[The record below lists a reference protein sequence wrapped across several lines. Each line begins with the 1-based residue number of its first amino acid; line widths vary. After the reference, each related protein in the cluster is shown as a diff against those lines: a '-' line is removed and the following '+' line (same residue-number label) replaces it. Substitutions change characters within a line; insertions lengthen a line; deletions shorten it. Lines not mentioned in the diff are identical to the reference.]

1 MAKIYIAGPM
11 SGLPNFNRD
20 AFNAE
25 AHRLL
30 GLGHIALNPAILPDG
45 LEQHQYMAICIEM
58 VKMADQLVMLPGWE
72 RSAGARA
79 EHALAIKLGKPVIL
93 LVAGPVRAMLSRFAR
108 LAVPNMHVLAY
119 QEIPDNKQVT
129 IVATVGQN

>member
-1 MAKIYIAGPM
+1 MAKIYIAGPI

-30 GLGHIALNPAILPDG
+30 GLGHVALNPAILPDG
-45 LEQHQYMAICIEM
+45 LEQHEYMAICIEM
-58 VKMADQLVMLPGWE
+58 VKMADQLVVLPGWE

-79 EHALAIKLGKPVIL
+79 EHALAIKLGKAIILPVPHL
-93 LVAGPVRAMLSRFAR
+93 ADEVAA
-108 LAVPNMHVLAY
+108 
-119 QEIPDNKQVT
+119 
-129 IVATVGQN
+129 

>member
-1 MAKIYIAGPM
+1 MAKIYIAGPI

-30 GLGHIALNPAILPDG
+30 GLGHVALNPAILPDG
-45 LEQHQYMAICIEM
+45 LEQHEYMAICIEM
-58 VKMADQLVMLPGWE
+58 VKMADQLVMLPGWD

-79 EHALAIKLGKPVIL
+79 EHALAIKLGKAIILPVPHL
-93 LVAGPVRAMLSRFAR
+93 ADEVAA
-108 LAVPNMHVLAY
+108 
-119 QEIPDNKQVT
+119 
-129 IVATVGQN
+129 

>member
-20 AFNAE
+20 AFHREAE
-25 AHRLL
+25 RLQT
-30 GLGHIALNPAILPDG
+30 LGHVALNPAILPDG
-45 LEQHQYMAICIEM
+45 LKQHEYMAICIEM

-79 EHALAIKLGKPVIL
+79 EHALAAKLGKPVIL
-93 LVAGPVRAMLSRFAR
+93 TS
-108 LAVPNMHVLAY
+108 
-119 QEIPDNKQVT
+119 IPHE
-129 IVATVGQN
+129 AAA

>member
-30 GLGHIALNPAILPDG
+30 GLGHVALNPATLPDG
-45 LEQHQYMAICIEM
+45 LEQHEYMAICIEM

-79 EHALAIKLGKPVIL
+79 EHALAIKIGKTIILPVPHL
-93 LVAGPVRAMLSRFAR
+93 ADEVAA
-108 LAVPNMHVLAY
+108 
-119 QEIPDNKQVT
+119 
-129 IVATVGQN
+129 

>member
-1 MAKIYIAGPM
+1 MAKIYIAGPI

-30 GLGHIALNPAILPDG
+30 GLGHVALNPAILPDG
-45 LEQHQYMAICIEM
+45 LEQHEYMAICIEM

-72 RSAGARA
+72 RSASARA
-79 EHALAIKLGKPVIL
+79 EHALAIKLGKAIILPVPHL
-93 LVAGPVRAMLSRFAR
+93 ADEVAA
-108 LAVPNMHVLAY
+108 
-119 QEIPDNKQVT
+119 
-129 IVATVGQN
+129 

>member
-1 MAKIYIAGPM
+1 MKIFISGPM

-30 GLGHIALNPAILPDG
+30 GLGYVALNPAILPDG
-45 LEQHQYMAICIEM
+45 LEQHEYMAICIEM

-79 EHALAIKLGKPVIL
+79 EHALAIKLGKTIILPVPHL
-93 LVAGPVRAMLSRFAR
+93 ADEVAA
-108 LAVPNMHVLAY
+108 
-119 QEIPDNKQVT
+119 
-129 IVATVGQN
+129 

>member
-1 MAKIYIAGPM
+1 MAKIYIAGPI

-30 GLGHIALNPAILPDG
+30 GLGHVALNPAILPDG
-45 LEQHQYMAICIEM
+45 LEQHEHMAICIEM

-79 EHALAIKLGKPVIL
+79 EHALAIKLGKAIILPVPHL
-93 LVAGPVRAMLSRFAR
+93 ADEVAA
-108 LAVPNMHVLAY
+108 
-119 QEIPDNKQVT
+119 
-129 IVATVGQN
+129 

>member
-1 MAKIYIAGPM
+1 MAKIYIAGPI

-30 GLGHIALNPAILPDG
+30 GLGHVALNPAILPDG

-72 RSAGARA
+72 RSARARA
-79 EHALAIKLGKPVIL
+79 EHALAIKLGKAIILPV
-93 LVAGPVRAMLSRFAR
+93 PH
-108 LAVPNMHVLAY
+108 LA
-119 QEIPDNKQVT
+119 D
-129 IVATVGQN
+129 

>member
-1 MAKIYIAGPM
+1 MAKIYIAGPI

-30 GLGHIALNPAILPDG
+30 GLGHVALNPAILPDG
-45 LEQHQYMAICIEM
+45 LEQHEYIAICIEM

-79 EHALAIKLGKPVIL
+79 EHALAIKLGKAIILPVPHL
-93 LVAGPVRAMLSRFAR
+93 ADEVAA
-108 LAVPNMHVLAY
+108 
-119 QEIPDNKQVT
+119 
-129 IVATVGQN
+129 

>member
-1 MAKIYIAGPM
+1 MKIFISGPM

-25 AHRLL
+25 AR
-30 GLGHIALNPAILPDG
+30 LGHIALNPAILPDG
-45 LEQHQYMAICIEM
+45 LKQHEYMAICIEM

-79 EHALAIKLGKPVIL
+79 EHALAIKLGKAIILPVPHL
-93 LVAGPVRAMLSRFAR
+93 ADEVAA
-108 LAVPNMHVLAY
+108 
-119 QEIPDNKQVT
+119 
-129 IVATVGQN
+129 

>member
-20 AFNAE
+20 AFNAV

-30 GLGHIALNPAILPDG
+30 GLVHVALNPEILPDG
-45 LEQHQYMAICIEM
+45 LEQHEYMAICIEM

-79 EHALAIKLGKPVIL
+79 EHALAIKLGKAIILPVPHL
-93 LVAGPVRAMLSRFAR
+93 ADEVAA
-108 LAVPNMHVLAY
+108 
-119 QEIPDNKQVT
+119 
-129 IVATVGQN
+129 

>member
-30 GLGHIALNPAILPDG
+30 GLGHVALNPAILPDG
-45 LEQHQYMAICIEM
+45 LEQLQYMAICIEM
-58 VKMADQLVMLPGWE
+58 VKMADQLVMLSGWE

-79 EHALAIKLGKPVIL
+79 EHALAIKLGKAIILPVPHL
-93 LVAGPVRAMLSRFAR
+93 ADEVAA
-108 LAVPNMHVLAY
+108 
-119 QEIPDNKQVT
+119 
-129 IVATVGQN
+129 

>member
-1 MAKIYIAGPM
+1 MAKIYIAGPI

-30 GLGHIALNPAILPDG
+30 GLGHVALNPAILPDG
-45 LEQHQYMAICIEM
+45 LEQHEYMAICIEM

-79 EHALAIKLGKPVIL
+79 RPGHQARQGHNPPRAALG
-93 LVAGPVRAMLSRFAR
+93 
-108 LAVPNMHVLAY
+108 
-119 QEIPDNKQVT
+119 
-129 IVATVGQN
+129 

>member
-1 MAKIYIAGPM
+1 MKIFISGPM
-11 SGLPNFNRD
+11 SGLQNFNRD

-30 GLGHIALNPAILPDG
+30 GLGHVALNPAILPDG
-45 LEQHQYMAICIEM
+45 LEQHEYMAICIEM

-79 EHALAIKLGKPVIL
+79 EHALAIKLGKAIILPVPHL
-93 LVAGPVRAMLSRFAR
+93 ADEVAA
-108 LAVPNMHVLAY
+108 
-119 QEIPDNKQVT
+119 
-129 IVATVGQN
+129 

>member
-1 MAKIYIAGPM
+1 MKIFISCPM

-30 GLGHIALNPAILPDG
+30 GLGHVALNPAILPDG
-45 LEQHQYMAICIEM
+45 LEQHEYMAICIEM

-79 EHALAIKLGKPVIL
+79 EHALAIKLGKAIILPVPHL
-93 LVAGPVRAMLSRFAR
+93 ADEVAA
-108 LAVPNMHVLAY
+108 
-119 QEIPDNKQVT
+119 
-129 IVATVGQN
+129 

>member
-1 MAKIYIAGPM
+1 MKIFISGPM

-30 GLGHIALNPAILPDG
+30 GLGHVALNPAILPDG

-79 EHALAIKLGKPVIL
+79 EHALAIKIGKTIILPVPHL
-93 LVAGPVRAMLSRFAR
+93 ADEVAA
-108 LAVPNMHVLAY
+108 
-119 QEIPDNKQVT
+119 
-129 IVATVGQN
+129 

>member
-1 MAKIYIAGPM
+1 MAKIYIAGPI

-30 GLGHIALNPAILPDG
+30 GLGHVALNPAILPDG
-45 LEQHQYMAICIEM
+45 LEQHEYMAICIEM

-79 EHALAIKLGKPVIL
+79 EHALAIKLGKAIILPV
-93 LVAGPVRAMLSRFAR
+93 PH
-108 LAVPNMHVLAY
+108 LAD
-119 QEIPDNKQVT
+119 EVT
-129 IVATVGQN
+129 A

>member
-1 MAKIYIAGPM
+1 MAKIYIAGPI

-30 GLGHIALNPAILPDG
+30 GLGHVALNPAILPDG
-45 LEQHQYMAICIEM
+45 LEQHEYMAICIEM
-58 VKMADQLVMLPGWE
+58 VKMANQLVMLPGWE

-79 EHALAIKLGKPVIL
+79 EHALAIKLGKAIILPVPHL
-93 LVAGPVRAMLSRFAR
+93 ADEVAA
-108 LAVPNMHVLAY
+108 
-119 QEIPDNKQVT
+119 
-129 IVATVGQN
+129 